1 MAITKIPL
9 ELTIDDSD
17 GSVTI
22 RLRSPQQEDDDAN
35 TIRTHSPQQDDYRPL
50 SVRILEYLRIHPH
63 STAATIA
70 EALGSTTK
78 DSVSSTLSV
87 LKKEGKVNNGGEG
100 HTTWEWFVT

>member
-1 MAITKIPL
+1 MTITKIPL

-22 RLRSPQQEDDDAN
+22 RLRSPQQEDSDAHA
-35 TIRTHSPQQDDYRPL
+35 IRTRPPRQDDYRPL
-50 SVRILEYLRIHPH
+50 SVRILEYLSTHPH
-63 STAATIA
+63 ITAAAIA

-87 LKKEGKVNNGGEG
+87 LKKEGKVNNGGED